1 MYKNGIIKSIQIF
14 LLFIN
19 LLVIISYLIQN
30 TPSKLGIIY
39 YIYLTKQ
46 IFFGQKNIVE
56 LRRVEKVDAL

>member
-19 LLVIISYLIQN
+19 ELQHLIQN

-56 LRRVEKVDAL
+56 LRRVEKADAL